1 MVRLVT
7 ILKYFSDAIQAK
19 YGPLNDVLIKLH
31 VKQKFF
37 QKNTTNKVYSERIL
51 RYNKGIIKKLRK
63 EQFNM
68 TFSEFISTECKKRG
82 IKLKQM
88 CDDCGINYHGFA
100 TTYKA
105 RKTRPEWVIAISHYF
120 NADLETLLLMEVK

>member
-1 MVRLVT
+1 M
-7 ILKYFSDAIQAK
+7 
-19 YGPLNDVLIKLH
+19 KLH
-31 VKQKFF
+31 IKQKIF

-51 RYNKGIIKKLRK
+51 WYNKSIIKELRK
-63 EQFNM
+63 ELFDM

-88 CDDCGINYHGFA
+88 CDDCGINYHGFS

-120 NADLETLLLMEVK
+120 DADLETLLLMEVR

>member
-1 MVRLVT
+1 M
-7 ILKYFSDAIQAK
+7 
-19 YGPLNDVLIKLH
+19 KLH
-31 VKQKFF
+31 IKQKIF
-37 QKNTTNKVYSERIL
+37 QKNTTNKVYSEHIS
-51 RYNKGIIKKLRK
+51 RYNKTIIKKLRK
-63 EQFNM
+63 ELFIM

-120 NADLETLLLMEVK
+120 NADLETLLLMEVR

>member
-1 MVRLVT
+1 M
-7 ILKYFSDAIQAK
+7 
-19 YGPLNDVLIKLH
+19 KLH
-31 VKQKFF
+31 IKQKIF
-37 QKNTTNKVYSERIL
+37 QKNTTNKVYSERIS
-51 RYNKGIIKKLRK
+51 RYNKGIIKELRK
-63 EQFNM
+63 ELFNM